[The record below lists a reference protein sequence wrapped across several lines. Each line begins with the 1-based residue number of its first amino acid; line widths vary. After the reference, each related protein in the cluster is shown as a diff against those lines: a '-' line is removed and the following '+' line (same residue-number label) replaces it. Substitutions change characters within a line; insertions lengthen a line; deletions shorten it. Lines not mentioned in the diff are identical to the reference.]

1 MTHSRP
7 RATARPVRPVT
18 ALAAL
23 VVAMS
28 TLAGCASTPAAVD
41 ASASGDAASTATAST
56 LSGTLTISAAASLK
70 AAFDRLAADFEAQNP
85 GVDVLPISY
94 DGSSTLATQIIEGA
108 AVDVFAS
115 ADQKNM
121 AKVTDASLATDP
133 EPFATNVLTLV
144 VPSGN
149 PGGVTGLADL
159 ANPDL
164 DVVLCAAEVPC
175 GAASATLLSNAGVQA
190 SVDSYEQS
198 VTAVLTKVAGG
209 EADAG
214 LVYVTDAKSST
225 DVETVATAGA
235 DAVVN
240 TYPIVALTGSKN
252 PDAAAAF
259 VAYVLSDDGQSVLRS
274 LGFGAH

>member
-70 AAFDRLAADFEAQNP
+70 TAFDRLAADFEAQNP

-225 DVETVATAGA
+225 DVETVATEGA

-259 VAYVLSDDGQSVLRS
+259 VAYVLSDDGQSVLRA

>member
-7 RATARPVRPVT
+7 RAAARPVRPVT

-28 TLAGCASTPAAVD
+28 TLAGCASTPTAVD
-41 ASASGDAASTATAST
+41 ASASGDAAASAST

-70 AAFDRLAADFEAQNP
+70 TAFDRLAADFEAQNP

-198 VTAVLTKVAGG
+198 VTAVLTKVARG

>member
-7 RATARPVRPVT
+7 RAAARPVRPAT

-28 TLAGCASTPAAVD
+28 TLAGCASTPTAVD
-41 ASASGDAASTATAST
+41 ASASGDAAASAST

-70 AAFDRLAADFEAQNP
+70 TAFDRLAADFEAQNP

-133 EPFATNVLTLV
+133 KPFATNVLTLV

-198 VTAVLTKVAGG
+198 VTAVLTKVAGD

-214 LVYVTDAKSST
+214 LVYVTDATSST

-259 VAYVLSDDGQSVLRS
+259 VAYALSDDGQSVLRS